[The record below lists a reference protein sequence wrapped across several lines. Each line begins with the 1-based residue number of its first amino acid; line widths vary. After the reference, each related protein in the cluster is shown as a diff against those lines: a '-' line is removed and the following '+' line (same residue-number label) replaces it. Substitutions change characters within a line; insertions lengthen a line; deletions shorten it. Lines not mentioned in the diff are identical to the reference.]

1 MSSHREAPAISKDQ
15 VADSTDLYAF
25 VSPDNPSTVTMIANY
40 IPLELAPAGPNF
52 YEFGDDVLYE
62 IHIDNDGDGVADITY
77 QFSFQS
83 VIEDPNTFLYNTGQI
98 TSISDATWN
107 RRQYYTVTRIDSK
120 GSHTLGSH
128 LTCPPCNV
136 GVRSTPDYPKLAAQ
150 ANHKLAGGTTVFA
163 GQRAEGFYVDLGSI
177 FDLGALRPFQNLHLI
192 PLPPAPGVN
201 APAILNVHSIAVQ
214 VPIDDLTVNGR
225 QPSGVTDP
233 KAVLGI
239 WTTAS
244 RQKSEIWGPGGGRSG
259 PWVQVSRLGNPLV
272 NEVIIPI
279 GRKDRWNTQAPA
291 DDKDFLGYYEHPE
304 LSGLLPVLYPGVFP
318 HLAGLKAD
326 RSDIVAILLTGI
338 PSGIIPGFQNSTGSG
353 YYDLL
358 RLNVAVKPSSKP
370 SLLGILGGDLAG
382 FPNGRRVFDDVVTI
396 ELRALAGLTYP
407 LVDPAYK
414 PDAAAGEI
422 YDLEN
427 PAKTDVAQ
435 LKAIGASYLSDF
447 PYLYYPHSGFSTPA
461 KTP

>member
-62 IHIDNDGDGVADITY
+62 IHVDNDGDGDSDITY
-77 QFSFQS
+77 QFRFES

-98 TSISDATWN
+98 TSISDPTWN
-107 RRQYYTVTRIDSK
+107 RRQYYTVTRIDSS

-128 LTCPPCNV
+128 LACPPCNV
-136 GVRSTPDYPKLAAQ
+136 GIRSTPNYGQLAAE
-150 ANHKLAGGTTVFA
+150 ANHKLSGGTTVFA

-201 APAILNVHSIAVQ
+201 APAILNVHSIAIQ
-214 VPIDDLTVNGR
+214 VPIDDLTANGR
-225 QPSGVTDP
+225 MPSGVTDP
-233 KAVLGI
+233 KAVLGV
-239 WTTAS
+239 WTSAS
-244 RQKSEIWGPGGGRSG
+244 RQKSEVLGQGGGNSG
-259 PWVQVSRLGNPLV
+259 PWVQVSRLGNPLI

-279 GRKDRWNTQAPA
+279 GYKDQWNMQSPV
-291 DDKDFLGYYEHPE
+291 DDKDFLAYYEHPE

-318 HLAGLKAD
+318 HLATLSAA
-326 RSDIVAILLTGI
+326 RADIVAILLTGI

-353 YYDLL
+353 YHDLL
-358 RLNVAVKPSSKP
+358 RLNVAIKPSSKP
-370 SLLGILGGDLAG
+370 SLLGLLGGDLAG

-407 LVDPAYK
+407 LVHPSYT

-422 YDLEN
+422 YDIVN
-427 PAKTDVAQ
+427 PATTTPAQ
-435 LKAIGASYLSDF
+435 LQSIGEDYLRTSRTSASHTVVSR
-447 PYLYYPHSGFSTPA
+447 PRR
-461 KTP
+461 

>member
-1 MSSHREAPAISKDQ
+1 MEPAP
-15 VADSTDLYAF
+15 
-25 VSPDNPSTVTMIANY
+25 
-40 IPLELAPAGPNF
+40 
-52 YEFGDDVLYE
+52 VL
-62 IHIDNDGDGVADITY
+62 HGH
-77 QFSFQS
+77 
-83 VIEDPNTFLYNTGQI
+83 P
-98 TSISDATWN
+98 
-107 RRQYYTVTRIDSK
+107 K
-120 GSHTLGSH
+120 GSHSLGSH
-128 LTCPPCNV
+128 LACPPCNV
-136 GVRSTPDYPKLAAQ
+136 GVRSTPDYAKLAAQ

-201 APAILNVHSIAVQ
+201 APAILNVHSIAIQ
-214 VPIDDLTVNGR
+214 VPIDDLTANGR
-225 QPSGVTDP
+225 RPSGVTDP
-233 KAVLGI
+233 HAVLGI

-244 RQKSEIWGPGGGRSG
+244 RQKSEIWGPGGGCSG
-259 PWVQVSRLGNPLV
+259 PWVQISRLGNPLI

-279 GRKDRWNTQAPA
+279 GSKDQWNMQAPV
-291 DDKDFLGYYEHPE
+291 DDKDFLGHYEHPE

-318 HLAGLKAD
+318 HLAGLKAS

-353 YYDLL
+353 LYDFL

-382 FPNGRRVFDDVVTI
+382 FPNGRRVFDDVVSI

-407 LVDPAYK
+407 LVQPTYK
-414 PDAAAGEI
+414 PDKAAGEI

-427 PAKTDVAQ
+427 PATTDVAQ
-435 LKAIGASYLSDF
+435 LKSIGQSYLSNF
-447 PYLYYPHSGFSTPA
+447 PYLDYPHSGFSTPS